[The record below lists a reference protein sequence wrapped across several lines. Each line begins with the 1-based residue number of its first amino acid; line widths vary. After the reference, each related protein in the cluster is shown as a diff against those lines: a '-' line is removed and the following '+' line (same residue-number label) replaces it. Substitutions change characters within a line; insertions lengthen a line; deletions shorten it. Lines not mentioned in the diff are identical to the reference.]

1 VGPPGEHPV
10 RLETANEAF
19 KRDWSRRVS
28 WCTVLATGLHAAVFF
43 GLPAW
48 QRATAVP
55 DLDEGFENVP
65 VTLVNLGDGTGG
77 AGVDGRGADLVSA
90 QVVPGPDAEGPEGGT
105 AGSYSGP
112 SLAELWERVAPA
124 GGLLPTVVES
134 APEEELAGR
143 PVPTDATDSVDI
155 RGRAASTEGL
165 NLDPEAGE
173 LDLESLA
180 AVLPELALVDLSSWV
195 LVRNPREVDEFMRR
209 TYDYGELSADQSGL
223 VSVALWIDERGVVRW
238 ADIDRSSGR
247 TDMDEVALELFR
259 EVALFL
265 PARHEGVPV
274 SRPAI
279 FFVNFPWTGTPT
291 GDEPRPR

>member
-1 VGPPGEHPV
+1 MGVPGERAFPF
-10 RLETANEAF
+10 ETANEAF
-19 KRDWSRRVS
+19 KRKWSNRVS

-48 QRATAVP
+48 QRTSSTP
-55 DLDEGFENVP
+55 TLDEGFDNVP
-65 VTLVNLGDGTGG
+65 VTLVNLGTGVGAAG
-77 AGVDGRGADLVSA
+77 AGTRGNDLVSA
-90 QVVPGPDAEGPEGGT
+90 RVIGTSDAEGPAGG
-105 AGSYSGP
+105 GSGSSSGP

-124 GGLLPTVVES
+124 GRLAPTVVES
-134 APEEELAGR
+134 DPDEELAAR
-143 PVPTDATDSVDI
+143 PVPTDSADLVDI
-155 RGRAASTEGL
+155 RGRAASTDGL
-165 NLDPEAGE
+165 SLDPEAGE

-195 LVRNPREVDEFMRR
+195 LVRNPREVDEFMKR
-209 TYDYGELSADQSGL
+209 TYDYGELTADASGL
-223 VSVALWIDERGVVRW
+223 VSVALWIDERGVVQW

-279 FFVNFPWTGTPT
+279 FFVNFPWTGTPS
-291 GDEPRPR
+291 GDEPRLR

>member
-1 VGPPGEHPV
+1 M
-10 RLETANEAF
+10 ETANEAF
-19 KRDWSRRVS
+19 KRGWSNRVS
-28 WCTVLATGLHAAVFF
+28 WCTVLATGLHAAVLF

-48 QRATAVP
+48 QRTASVP
-55 DLDEGFENVP
+55 TLDQGFENVP
-65 VTLVNLGDGTGG
+65 VTLVNLGTG
-77 AGVDGRGADLVSA
+77 AGDAGVAARGTDLVSA
-90 QVVPGPDAEGPEGGT
+90 HVIATSDAESPEGGIG
-105 AGSYSGP
+105 APSPGP

-124 GGLLPTVVES
+124 GGRLAPTVVES
-134 APEEELAGR
+134 DPDEELAAR
-143 PVPTDATDSVDI
+143 PVPTDSADRVDI
-155 RGRAASTEGL
+155 RGRAASTDGL
-165 NLDPEAGE
+165 SLEPEAGE

-195 LVRNPREVDEFMRR
+195 LVRNPREVDEFMKR
-209 TYDYGELSADQSGL
+209 TYDYGELSGDVSGL
-223 VSVALWIDERGVVRW
+223 VSVALWIDERGVVQW

-247 TDMDEVALELFR
+247 SDMDEVALELFR

-291 GDEPRPR
+291 GDEPRLR

>member
-1 VGPPGEHPV
+1 MGAPGEYPF

-19 KRDWSRRVS
+19 KRGWSNRVS

-48 QRATAVP
+48 QRTTPVP
-55 DLDEGFENVP
+55 TLDQGFENVP
-65 VTLVNLGDGTGG
+65 LSLVNLGNGTGDAGDALG
-77 AGVDGRGADLVSA
+77 AGLVSA
-90 QVVPGPDAEGPEGGT
+90 QVIAALDGEGAGGGAGGT
-105 AGSYSGP
+105 SPGP
-112 SLAELWERVAPA
+112 SLAELWDRVASA
-124 GGLLPTVVES
+124 GGLVPTVVEDE
-134 APEEELAGR
+134 PDEERAAR
-143 PVPTDATDSVDI
+143 PLTTDSADLVDI
-155 RGRAASTEGL
+155 RGRAASTDGL
-165 NLDPEAGE
+165 SLEPEAGE

-195 LVRNPREVDEFMRR
+195 LVRNPREVDDFMKR
-209 TYDYGELSADQSGL
+209 TYDYGELSADAAGL
-223 VSVALWIDERGVVRW
+223 VSVALWIDERGVVQW

-259 EVALFL
+259 EVVLFL

-291 GDEPRPR
+291 GDEPRLR